1 MCIFCDIVSGKIPVH
16 KVYEDSIALA
26 FLDIAQVT
34 KGHTLVIPKKHSAHM
49 LLCDE
54 DTTLEVYRVARRIA
68 QNIMEMTDAGGI
80 NILSNVN
87 EVAGQ
92 TVNHFHVHL
101 IPSYNENDSFKIEMN
116 ESEPQNLKAL
126 AELLY
131 LDSLY

>member
-16 KVYEDSIALA
+16 KVYEDSNALA

-34 KGHTLVIPKKHSAHM
+34 KGHTLVITKKHSAHM

-80 NILSNVN
+80 NVLSNVN

-101 IPSYNENDSFKIEMN
+101 IPRYTENDAFKIEMN

>member
-1 MCIFCDIVSGKIPVH
+1 
-16 KVYEDSIALA
+16 
-26 FLDIAQVT
+26 
-34 KGHTLVIPKKHSAHM
+34 
-49 LLCDE
+49 
-54 DTTLEVYRVARRIA
+54 
-68 QNIMEMTDAGGI
+68 MTDAGGI

-101 IPSYNENDSFKIEMN
+101 IPRYNENDSFKIEMN